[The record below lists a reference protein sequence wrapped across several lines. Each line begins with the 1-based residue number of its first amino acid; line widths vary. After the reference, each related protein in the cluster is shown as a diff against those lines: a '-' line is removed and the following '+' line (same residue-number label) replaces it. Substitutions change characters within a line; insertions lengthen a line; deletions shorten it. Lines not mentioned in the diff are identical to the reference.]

1 MTPQPMETDS
11 TAPSYELAESHQKRK
26 RSVSMDRAA
35 YPIPRAKV
43 SKSHHGTSGQIDYL
57 SRKYSDILPLV
68 SVEAP
73 LESILN
79 VLSDYEGV
87 LQRHESFAC
96 NLGAK
101 PLGPILMRRFERL
114 FDGPPRILKTHG
126 KEGTVVTWQDVVDF
140 AEQKPEQFNL
150 DKWRDGL
157 RVCQI
162 YTKQTR
168 VEISEEDYLLIASK
182 LPIKMLPSQPIAADE
197 EKELGTVEIIEGKLS
212 QIVQLA
218 DQGR

>member
-1 MTPQPMETDS
+1 
-11 TAPSYELAESHQKRK
+11 
-26 RSVSMDRAA
+26 MDRAL
-35 YPIPRAKV
+35 YPTPRTKV
-43 SKSHHGTSGQIDYL
+43 PKSHHGSSGQIDYL
-57 SRKYSDILPLV
+57 SRKYSDSLPLV
-68 SVEAP
+68 SIDAP
-73 LESILN
+73 LESILSL
-79 VLSDYEGV
+79 LSDYEGV
-87 LQRHESFAC
+87 LQRHESFAF

-101 PLGPILMRRFERL
+101 PLGPILMKKFERL
-114 FDGPPRILKTHG
+114 FDGPPRILKSHG
-126 KEGTVVTWQDVVDF
+126 KEGTMVTWQDVVDF

-182 LPIKMLPSQPIAADE
+182 LPMKMMPTQPIAEDE
-197 EKELGTVEIIEGKLS
+197 EKELGTVEIIEGKLG

-218 DQGR
+218 DQGG

>member
-1 MTPQPMETDS
+1 MSPQPMETDS
-11 TAPSYELAESHQKRK
+11 TAPLYESTESHQKRK
-26 RSVSMDRAA
+26 RSVSMERAA
-35 YPIPRAKV
+35 YPMPRTKQP
-43 SKSHHGTSGQIDYL
+43 KSHHSSSGQIDYIA
-57 SRKYSDILPLV
+57 RKYSDTLPLV
-68 SVEAP
+68 SAEGTID
-73 LESILN
+73 SILGLIN
-79 VLSDYEGV
+79 DYEGI
-87 LQRHESFAC
+87 LQRHESFAY

-101 PLGPILMRRFERL
+101 PLGPILMKRFERL

-168 VEISEEDYLLIASK
+168 IEITEEDYLLISSK
-182 LPIKMLPSQPIAADE
+182 LPMKMMPTQPIAADE
-197 EKELGTVEIIEGKLS
+197 EKELGTVEIIEGRLT
-212 QIVQLA
+212 QIIGLA
-218 DQGR
+218 DQRE